1 MFQPNCFDDLNLQF
15 YLNVVQIFN
24 KKHKNKNKSVFL
36 VITMIQK
43 YTKLARMGWFT
54 NSNRLKYSDI
64 NNILKNKTNLEIQEL
79 EIQQTLIFN

>member
-1 MFQPNCFDDLNLQF
+1 
-15 YLNVVQIFN
+15 
-24 KKHKNKNKSVFL
+24 
-36 VITMIQK
+36 MIQK